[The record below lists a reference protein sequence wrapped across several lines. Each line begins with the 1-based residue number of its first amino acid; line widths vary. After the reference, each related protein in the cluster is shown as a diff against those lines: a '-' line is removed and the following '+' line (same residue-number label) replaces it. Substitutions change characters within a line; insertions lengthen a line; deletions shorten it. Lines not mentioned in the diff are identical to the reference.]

1 MIVVT
6 FFLIKRKQ
14 PYNDNIREAGM
25 AIQLLE
31 LQQAEKLSACKISL
45 SLGLNT
51 EQNLIE
57 HFLQF
62 NRKLMQASTALL
74 AFHQEPYLWHRCPEK
89 LQAIDSTKIAKS
101 LNTLFVNDDLIDSEH
116 PRYPTLIAFL
126 NTFKRKVQSAIAL
139 HLRHPD
145 QTSLGYVVLFDE
157 DAQAFSELQ
166 KQLLQAHC
174 VNFMQ
179 QLELKFNHDE
189 LKELYEQEAALN
201 VSKTK
206 FFSIISHDLRA
217 PFHGLLGF
225 SEILA
230 KERDTLD
237 ESSIQ
242 NIADYL
248 HDTSQS
254 TYNLL
259 ESLLNWAMAEGGRFV
274 YHPINFKLR
283 QITNI
288 VTDILKT
295 LALKKHIE
303 LVNEVDENLKVYA
316 DMNMITSV
324 IQNLVSN
331 ALKFTDVDSAGK
343 VFIRAKNNGDFVEIH
358 VKDTGLGMTQA
369 QIKELFQPRI
379 TMSLKG
385 TAGEKGAG
393 LGLALCKR
401 FVEMNLGEISASSKE
416 GEGTLFTVRLP
427 IAREHV
433 DSCVEQHKSQEKL
446 A

>member
-1 MIVVT
+1 
-6 FFLIKRKQ
+6 
-14 PYNDNIREAGM
+14 M

-45 SLGLNT
+45 SLGLNS
-51 EQNLIE
+51 EQNLLE
-57 HFLQF
+57 QFLQF
-62 NRKLMQASTALL
+62 NRKLLQASTALL

-89 LQAIDSTKIAKS
+89 LQAIDTSKISKS
-101 LNTLFVNDDLIDSEH
+101 LNTLFVNGDLVDCDH
-116 PRYPTLIAFL
+116 PQYQTLLAFL
-126 NTFKRKVQSAIAL
+126 HPIKKKVQSAIAL

-145 QTSLGYVVLFDE
+145 QTSLGYIILFDE
-157 DAQAFSELQ
+157 AAQGFSELQ
-166 KQLLQAHC
+166 KQLLQEHC
-174 VNFMQ
+174 INFMQ

-201 VSKTK
+201 FSKTK

-225 SEILA
+225 AEILA

-248 HDTSQS
+248 YDTSQS

-295 LALKKHIE
+295 LAIKKNIE
-303 LVNEVDENLKVYA
+303 LINEVDENLKVYA

-331 ALKFTDVDSAGK
+331 ALKFTDVDGSGK
-343 VFIRAKNNGDFVEIH
+343 VYIQAQHKGTYVEVY
-358 VKDTGLGMTQA
+358 VKDTGLGMTPE
-369 QIKELFQPRI
+369 QIKNLFQPRI
-379 TMSLKG
+379 TMSYKG

-393 LGLALCKR
+393 LGLSLCKR
-401 FVEMNLGEISASSKE
+401 FVEMNLGEINVTSNE
-416 GEGTLFTVRLP
+416 GEGTVFTVLLP
-427 IAREHV
+427 IEREQV
-433 DSCVEQHKSQEKL
+433 DLCTTQAKTKAKL
-446 A
+446 V

>member
-1 MIVVT
+1 
-6 FFLIKRKQ
+6 
-14 PYNDNIREAGM
+14 M

-31 LQQAEKLSACKISL
+31 LQQADKLSACKISL
-45 SLGLNT
+45 SLGLNS

-57 HFLQF
+57 QFLQF

-101 LNTLFVNDDLIDSEH
+101 LNTLFVNNDLIDCDH
-116 PRYPTLIAFL
+116 PRYPSLMAFL
-126 NTFKRKVQSAIAL
+126 NVFKKKVQRAVAL

-145 QTSLGYVVLFDE
+145 QTSLGYVILFDE
-157 DAQAFSELQ
+157 EAQAFSKLQ
-166 KQLLQAHC
+166 TELLQAHC
-174 VNFMQ
+174 RNFMQ

-230 KERDTLD
+230 KERETLD

-331 ALKFTDVDSAGK
+331 ALKFTDVDGSGK
-343 VFIRAKNNGDFVEIH
+343 VYIKAKAHGDVVEIYI
-358 VKDTGLGMTQA
+358 KDTGLGMTPDQL
-369 QIKELFQPRI
+369 KDLFQPRI
-379 TMSLKG
+379 TISLKG

-401 FVEMNLGEISASSKE
+401 FVEMNHGKISASSKE
-416 GEGTLFTVRLP
+416 GEGTLFKVVLP
-427 IAREHV
+427 VAREHV
-433 DSCVEQHKSQEKL
+433 DLCVEQNKSQEKL
-446 A
+446 V

>member
-1 MIVVT
+1 
-6 FFLIKRKQ
+6 
-14 PYNDNIREAGM
+14 M

-31 LQQAEKLSACKISL
+31 LQQADKLSACKISL
-45 SLGLNT
+45 SLGLNSD
-51 EQNLIE
+51 QNLLGQ
-57 HFLQF
+57 FLQF

-74 AFHQEPYLWHRCPEK
+74 AFHQEPYIWHSCPEK
-89 LQAIDSTKIAKS
+89 LQAVDVSKIAKS
-101 LNTLFVNDDLIDSEH
+101 LNTLFVNGDLIDREH
-116 PRYPTLIAFL
+116 PQYQTLLAFL
-126 NTFKRKVQSAIAL
+126 SPFNRKIQTAIAV
-139 HLRHPD
+139 HLCHPD
-145 QTSLGYVVLFDE
+145 QTSLGYIVLFDE
-157 DAQAFSELQ
+157 VAQGFTELQ
-166 KQLLQAHC
+166 TQLLQAHC
-174 VNFMQ
+174 SNFMQ
-179 QLELKFNHDE
+179 QLELKLNHDE
-189 LKELYEQEAALN
+189 LKELYEQEEALN
-201 VSKTK
+201 FSKTK

-248 HDTSQS
+248 YDTSQS

-295 LALKKHIE
+295 LAIKKNIQ
-303 LVNEVDENLKVYA
+303 LINEVDENLKVYA
-316 DMNMITSV
+316 DINMMTSV

-331 ALKFTDVDSAGK
+331 ALKFTDVDGSGK
-343 VFIRAKNNGDFVEIH
+343 VYIQAQNKGTYIEVY
-358 VKDTGLGMTQA
+358 VKDTGLGMTQE
-369 QIKELFQPRI
+369 QIKDLFQPRVK
-379 TMSLKG
+379 MSFKG

-393 LGLALCKR
+393 LGLSLCKR
-401 FVEMNLGEISASSKE
+401 FVEMNLGEINVTSHE
-416 GEGTLFTVRLP
+416 GEGTVFTVLLP
-427 IAREHV
+427 IEREHA
-433 DSCVEQHKSQEKL
+433 DLCTEQHKSKAKL
-446 A
+446 V